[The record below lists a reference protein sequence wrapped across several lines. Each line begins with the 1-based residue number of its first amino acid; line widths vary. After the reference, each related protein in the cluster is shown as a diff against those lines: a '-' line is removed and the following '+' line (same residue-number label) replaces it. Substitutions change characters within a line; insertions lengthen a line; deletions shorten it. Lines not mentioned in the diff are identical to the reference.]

1 MSVQFYTFSYNN
13 PTREANMRRRFA
25 EENLTLNFV
34 NSVEISDPRLATA
47 PPEVRRNWAIM
58 FNHLDM
64 LTEFLNSNADYGIF
78 CEDDIFIRRNLK
90 QILPEIAAAS
100 NRRDLEIVLLGY
112 LLPYK
117 PVDIQIRNAQFA
129 EQGPNFT
136 FHNFAE
142 DTWGSQMYMLS
153 RTAAN
158 RLINKYNVDYAKA
171 TLTNPSLTPFSP
183 DWTLTK
189 DGHRAAIYP
198 MLAVEEGIVVT
209 SHQGQIDFHR
219 NCFQAQFDPA
229 QFH

>member
-1 MSVQFYTFSYNN
+1 MSVKFYTFSYNN
-13 PTREANMRRRFA
+13 PTREANMRRRFS
-25 EENLTLNFV
+25 EENLILNFV
-34 NSVEISDPRLATA
+34 NSVDNSDPRLAAA
-47 PPEVRRNWAIM
+47 PIEVRRNWAIM

-64 LTEFLNSNADYGIF
+64 LTEFLNSTVEFGIF

-90 QILPEIAAAS
+90 EILPEIVQATK
-100 NRRDLEIVLLGY
+100 RRSLEIVLLGY
-112 LLPYK
+112 LLPFK
-117 PVDIQIRNAQFA
+117 PVEIQIRHAQFA

-136 FHNFAE
+136 FHNFSDE
-142 DTWGSQMYMLS
+142 TWGSQMYMLS
-153 RTAAN
+153 RPAAT
-158 RLINKYNVDYAKA
+158 RLLHKYNSAYALE

-189 DGHRAAIYP
+189 DGRRAAIYP

-219 NCFQAQFDPA
+219 NCFNAQFDPA